1 MLSIKLLLKKK
12 FFSYDVQITD
22 TITGEAP
29 YPILQVG
36 VRQNGALIDDQLNV
50 KPGTPLKM
58 EVYLDSVSADVYGL
72 LVTGLEVTDT
82 GDQKEPILVNGL
94 VCFIV

>member
-1 MLSIKLLLKKK
+1 M
-12 FFSYDVQITD
+12 
-22 TITGEAP
+22 
-29 YPILQVG
+29 
-36 VRQNGALIDDQLNV
+36 

-94 VCFIV
+94 VCFIVLMIRKSKYI

>member
-1 MLSIKLLLKKK
+1 
-12 FFSYDVQITD
+12 
-22 TITGEAP
+22 
-29 YPILQVG
+29 
-36 VRQNGALIDDQLNV
+36 
-50 KPGTPLKM
+50 M

-94 VCFIV
+94 VCFIVLMIRKSKYI